1 MRGDLAA
8 YMVIHASIL
17 SPAPGRVCC
26 GWPTGDK
33 VRLEPKV
40 LKGLDSFFTFFFAS
54 WIEYWFNLIAVQ
66 YNQKLLSDYYIFQF
80 RKKKH

>member
-8 YMVIHASIL
+8 YMVIHAIIL

-40 LKGLDSFFTFFFAS
+40 LEGLDSFFTIFFVS
-54 WIEYWFNLIAVQ
+54 
-66 YNQKLLSDYYIFQF
+66 
-80 RKKKH
+80 